1 VSLVMRAVGLGAVAT
16 VALAGCG
23 SDNNGSGGNNST
35 GGTGGTT
42 AAGCASGSLT
52 AEGSTFQQT
61 IEQQWSAEFGNKCSG
76 AQVTYTGDGSS
87 TGIASFGQ
95 GKVDFAGSDV
105 MMISTEQS
113 AANTACGSTALTVPV
128 TAGGVAIIYNLKNV
142 STLKLSAATI
152 AGIFDG
158 SIRTWN
164 DQRIKAEN
172 AGVPLPS
179 TAIHPYWRND
189 GSGTTKVLTSF
200 LTALAPTEW
209 KLGADKQIAFPVGSG
224 AAGSSGV
231 VAGVKQTDGGITYA
245 EVSYAKQN
253 SLATAQVKGAGSYEA
268 ISSQTVSD
276 AIGSGFSISDSGNS
290 LGGTLDFTKM
300 TGYPISTVS
309 YVLVCSKYKS
319 ASTGKLV
326 KAYLDYALTTGQQQA
341 DSLGFAPLP
350 SDLATKAKASVDSIS

>member
-1 VSLVMRAVGLGAVAT
+1 VSLVMRAVGLGAVAS

-23 SDNNGSGGNNST
+23 SDNKSNGGNN
-35 GGTGGTT
+35 GGTGSTT
-42 AAGCASGSLT
+42 KAGCASGSLT

-61 IEQQWSAEFGNKCSG
+61 IEQQWSAKFANQCSG

-105 MMISTEQS
+105 TMIPTEQS

-142 STLKLSAATI
+142 SNLKLSADTI

-158 SIRTWN
+158 SIKTWN
-164 DQRIKAEN
+164 DQRIKQEN
-172 AGVPLPS
+172 AGVTLPPTS
-179 TAIHPYWRND
+179 IHPYWRND
-189 GSGTTKVLTSF
+189 GSGSTKVLTSF
-200 LTALAPTEW
+200 LNALAPTEW
-209 KLGADKQIAFPVGSG
+209 KLGADKQIAFPVGTG

-253 SLATAQVKGAGSYEA
+253 NLPTAQVKGTGSYEG

-276 AIGSGFSISDSGNS
+276 AIGSGFSISDTGNS
-290 LGGTLDFTKM
+290 LGGSLDFKKM

-309 YVLVCSKYKS
+309 YVLVCSHYKS

-350 SDLATKAKASVDSIS
+350 SDLATKSKASVDTIS